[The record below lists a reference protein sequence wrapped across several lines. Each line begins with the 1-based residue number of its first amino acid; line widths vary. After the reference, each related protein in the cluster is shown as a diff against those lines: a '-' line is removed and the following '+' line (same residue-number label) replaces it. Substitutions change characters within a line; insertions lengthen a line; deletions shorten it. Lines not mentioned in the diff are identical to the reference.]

1 VKAGTGDGEITYKF
15 AQVYDALGDKQSALR
30 ALDLSVQQG
39 FFCYPYFATDPLLKA
54 IRDEPE
60 CARILG
66 EARQRQDAFKITLQT
81 N

>member
-1 VKAGTGDGEITYKF
+1 MPLVSQAVCQLY
-15 AQVYDALGDKQSALR
+15 YYPALR

-39 FFCYPYFATDPLLKA
+39 FFSYPYFATDPLLKA

-60 CARILG
+60 CARIL
-66 EARQRQDAFKITLQT
+66 EKARQRQYAFKITLQA